1 MQIKI
6 IKGYR
11 DSLLRR
17 TVRMD
22 EELTVPESRGQ
33 KLIIMGVAEMVMP
46 EADARVAELEAKVTA
61 LEAELKKAKKK
72 E

>member
-6 IKGYR
+6 IRGYR

-22 EELTVPESRGQ
+22 EELTVPATS
-33 KLIIMGVAEMVMP
+33 
-46 EADARVAELEAKVTA
+46 KV
-61 LEAELKKAKKK
+61 LVSIYSPPFL
-72 E
+72 